1 MSPRSSSRH
10 LSSSACAAISRARE
24 LLAALTVSQYLAE
37 RQASTT
43 RRHPHAHAIA
53 VDPSDTLGDILRL
66 LAKHRILSAPVIER
80 ASGRYHGFVDV
91 AEILGAFVASCRRWL
106 AREYATSHGGDSPA
120 LPQNAAKETLGVYA
134 GALREEGYAMASEAA
149 LLDQLRSTMGEG
161 MFRKSLR
168 ASRADAPAARRGDGE
183 AVYRGYLQASLL
195 AVISAA
201 FLHPITERRLMP
213 PSIAGALACNHRVG
227 VYDFDPAFDDG
238 SRVADPKSF
247 EIVSQSDLVR
257 FLHDRRDDERIRGF
271 LQLTAREVGFL
282 GGRARERAREAGH
295 ARTARD
301 ARETR
306 DARESRDAILS
317 SSSSSSSPRP
327 SPTPGSPPP
336 APALRPGIPLPPVL
350 PYRGVLCVPDE
361 ETSALDAFA
370 LMDAEGVSAL
380 GVCDDAY
387 RIVANV
393 SVSDLRGLTPDTVDR
408 LALPIVEFLRVQ
420 RGDAQGG
427 SGYGD
432 VRVVSCGVDD
442 TVGRVVEL
450 LVGYG
455 IHHAYVCSSDGH
467 PLAMVTP
474 NDILALLADRLV
486 EG

>member
-1 MSPRSSSRH
+1 
-10 LSSSACAAISRARE
+10 
-24 LLAALTVSQYLAE
+24 
-37 RQASTT
+37 
-43 RRHPHAHAIA
+43 
-53 VDPSDTLGDILRL
+53 
-66 LAKHRILSAPVIER
+66 
-80 ASGRYHGFVDV
+80 
-91 AEILGAFVASCRRWL
+91 
-106 AREYATSHGGDSPA
+106 
-120 LPQNAAKETLGVYA
+120 
-134 GALREEGYAMASEAA
+134 
-149 LLDQLRSTMGEG
+149 
-161 MFRKSLR
+161 
-168 ASRADAPAARRGDGE
+168 
-183 AVYRGYLQASLL
+183 
-195 AVISAA
+195 
-201 FLHPITERRLMP
+201 MP

-271 LQLTAREVGFL
+271 LRLTAREVGFL

-306 DARESRDAILS
+306 DARESRAAILS
-317 SSSSSSSPRP
+317 SSSSSSRR

-450 LVGYG
+450 LATRDPPRVRAFLGRTPAG
-455 IHHAYVCSSDGH
+455 DGH
-467 PLAMVTP
+467 AERYPRAPRGQAGGGMTRTRRERLARARDEKKRDDAT
-474 NDILALLADRLV
+474 NDERRTTSDESRLV
-486 EG
+486 RRLGFVEVSNARRRPRPPRPRPRRASRC

>member
-1 MSPRSSSRH
+1 MSSRSSTHH
-10 LSSSACAAISRARE
+10 LSSSAFAAISRARE
-24 LLAALTVSQYLAE
+24 LLAEVTVSQYLAE
-37 RQASTT
+37 RRASTT

-53 VDPSDTLGDILRL
+53 VDPSDTLGDILRV

-80 ASGRYHGFVDV
+80 ASGRFHGFVDV

-120 LPQNAAKETLGVYA
+120 LPQNVAKETLGVYA
-134 GALREEGYAMASEAA
+134 GALRDEGFAAASEAS
-149 LLDQLRSTMGEG
+149 LLDQLRSTVGG
-161 MFRKSLR
+161 DMFRKSLR
-168 ASRADAPAARRGDGE
+168 AARADAPAARRGDGE

-195 AVISAA
+195 AMISAA
-201 FLHPITERRLMP
+201 FLHPMSERRPVP
-213 PSIAGALACNHRVG
+213 PSIAAALACNHRAG

-271 LQLTAREVGFL
+271 LRLTAREVGFL
-282 GGRARERAREAGH
+282 GGRAARRATEAG
-295 ARTARD
+295 
-301 ARETR
+301 
-306 DARESRDAILS
+306 DAIGTSSPS
-317 SSSSSSSPRP
+317 SSSRP
-327 SPTPGSPPP
+327 SPTPGSSP
-336 APALRPGIPLPPVL
+336 RVL

-361 ETSALDAFA
+361 DTSALDAFA

-393 SVSDLRGLTPDTVDR
+393 SASDLRGLTPDALHR
-408 LALPIVEFLRVQ
+408 LALPVVEFLRVQ
-420 RGDAQGG
+420 RGDAHGG

-450 LVGYG
+450 LVTYG
-455 IHHAYVCSSDGH
+455 IHHAYVCSADGH

-474 NDILALLADRLV
+474 NDILALLSDALT